1 MLEQISKIK
10 VKKRIREDLGDL
22 ESLKQSLRHFG
33 LMNPIIINTKRELV
47 VGHRRLEA
55 AKQLGWKTISVII
68 IEKQQELEAVQW
80 EIEENLQRKDFTQ
93 AEYAKAQKRLNQL
106 RNPNIFVRIWRAIV
120 QFFKRIFGS
129 P

>member
-47 VGHRRLEA
+47 AGHRRLEA